1 MLADIRNL
9 TEIEYEK
16 GVPDEA
22 VKDAKLNIKL
32 LHREQDGFI
41 TLAGKEDKAWVQHHY
56 KYSDLYE
63 NIEKALNLHANMY
76 ITPNSFWKP
85 KRKIEYIRHLN
96 SLFIDVDFYKI
107 DKYKSRDHVDV
118 MDMIYKEFFD
128 KDILPCPTFAIY
140 TGRGLAFYWLIE
152 PCPVTVLPLWN
163 VVQRYFLE
171 TLELVGGDAKS
182 IDSAR
187 VMKLAGSLHLS
198 NNKRAKLYVFDENL
212 IYKLGDIQENY
223 LPELSPDKE
232 SIGDR
237 VHKRKHLTSEEY
249 YKKVNEHKSTKGK
262 TKKQKRVINL
272 YNQLNLHYSR
282 LMDLV
287 KLLEIRDGMCREEKG
302 ALSPKGQRET
312 MCFLYRYWYCCY
324 CSDEEQ
330 ALEYTLEFNQSFRE
344 PLTNDEVTIITASA
358 VKAYKEWQEDENIKN
373 DLTLTPEEK
382 KERMGKKV
390 GDSKFAHKGY
400 NYTNARL
407 IKMLGI
413 TEDEMKEMKTI
424 ISKKVKLERNNKRR
438 QKNRRDDEGLTPK
451 QKEKKERQ
459 DIILSLYEQGLSQ
472 IEIANKLGI
481 TKFMV
486 SRDIKYLK
494 ENNLLQVE

>member
-1 MLADIRNL
+1 MLANLKKL
-9 TEIEYEK
+9 TEIEETNNIPK
-16 GVPDEA
+16 NIIDI
-22 VKDAKLNIKL
+22 AKLNIKL

-41 TLAGKEDKAWVQHHY
+41 TLAGKENTKWVQHHY
-56 KYSDLYE
+56 KYNELYE
-63 NIEKALNLHANMY
+63 NIEKALNLHANLY

-85 KRKIEYIRHLN
+85 QRKIEYIRHLN

-107 DKYKSRDHVDV
+107 EKYKDKDYLEV
-118 MDMIYKEFFD
+118 MEIIKREIFD
-128 KDILPCPTFAIY
+128 KDILPSPTFALY

-163 VVQRYFLE
+163 VIQRYFLE
-171 TLELVGGDAKS
+171 TLERMGGDAKS

-198 NNKRAKLYVFDENL
+198 NNKRAKLYIFDENL

-237 VHKRKHLTSEEY
+237 VHKRKHVTSEEY
-249 YKKVNEHKSTKGK
+249 FKKINERKSAKGK

-287 KLLEIRDGMCREEKG
+287 KLLEMREGMCREEKG
-302 ALSPKGQRET
+302 SLTEHGQRET

-324 CSDEEQ
+324 CSDEDM
-330 ALEYTLEFNQSFRE
+330 ALEYTLEFNQSFKK
-344 PLTNDEVTIITASA
+344 PLTNDEVINITNSA
-358 VKAYKEWQEDENIKN
+358 VKAYREWLEDENIKN
-373 DLTLTPEEK
+373 DLTLTAQEK
-382 KERMGKKV
+382 ADKMGKTV
-390 GDSKFAHKGY
+390 GKGKYSHKGY
-400 NYTNARL
+400 NYTNAKL

-424 ISKKVKLERNNKRR
+424 ISKKVKLDRQFAKEKAARRN
-438 QKNRRDDEGLTPK
+438 DEGLTPK
-451 QKEKKERQ
+451 QKEKKDRQ
-459 DIILSLYEQGLSQ
+459 EKILSLAEQGLS
-472 IEIANKLGI
+472 IMEIVKETGLSRFI
-481 TKFMV
+481 I

-494 ENNLLQVE
+494 ENGLLQT

>member
-1 MLADIRNL
+1 MLANLKKL
-9 TEIEYEK
+9 TEIEEK
-16 GVPDEA
+16 NNVPKNIIDI
-22 VKDAKLNIKL
+22 AKLNIKL
-32 LHREQDGFI
+32 LHRQQDGFI

-56 KYSDLYE
+56 KYNELYE
-63 NIEKALNLHANMY
+63 NIEKALNLHANLY

-85 KRKIEYIRHLN
+85 QRKIEYIRHLN

-107 DKYKSRDHVDV
+107 EKYKNKNHLEV
-118 MDMIYKEFFD
+118 MEIIK
-128 KDILPCPTFAIY
+128 KDIFNKNMLPSPTFALY

-249 YKKVNEHKSTKGK
+249 YKKVNEHKSAKGK

-324 CSDEEQ
+324 CSDEDM

-400 NYTNARL
+400 NYTNAKL

-413 TEDEMKEMKTI
+413 TEDEMKELKTI
-424 ISKKVKLERNNKRR
+424 ISKKVKYERDNENKR
-438 QKNRRDDEGLTPK
+438 KKRRNDEGLTPK
-451 QKEKKERQ
+451 QKEKKDRQ
-459 DIILSLYEQGLSQ
+459 EKILNLAEQGLS
-472 IEIANKLGI
+472 IMEIVKETGLSRFI
-481 TKFMV
+481 I

-494 ENNLLQVE
+494 DNGLLQT

>member
-1 MLADIRNL
+1 MLANLKKL
-9 TEIEYEK
+9 TEIEETNN
-16 GVPDEA
+16 VPKNIIDI
-22 VKDAKLNIKL
+22 AKLNIKL

-41 TLAGKEDKAWVQHHY
+41 TLAGKENTKWVQHHY
-56 KYSDLYE
+56 KYNELYE
-63 NIEKALNLHANMY
+63 NIEKALNLHANLY

-85 KRKIEYIRHLN
+85 QRKIEYIRHLN

-107 DKYKSRDHVDV
+107 EKYK
-118 MDMIYKEFFD
+118 D
-128 KDILPCPTFAIY
+128 KDYLEVMEIINREIFDENILPSPTFALY

-163 VVQRYFLE
+163 VIQRYFLE
-171 TLELVGGDAKS
+171 TLERMGGDAKS

-187 VMKLAGSLHLS
+187 VMKLAGSLHLKT
-198 NNKRAKLYVFDENL
+198 NDRAKIYIFDEKL
-212 IYKLGDIQENY
+212 VYKLSDIQENY
-223 LPELSPDKE
+223 LPELSPDTE

-237 VHKRKHLTSEEY
+237 VHKRKHVTSEEY
-249 YKKVNEHKSTKGK
+249 FKKINERKSAKGK

-287 KLLEIRDGMCREEKG
+287 KLLEMREGMCREEKG

-344 PLTNDEVTIITASA
+344 PLTNDEVIIITASA

-424 ISKKVKLERNNKRR
+424 ISKKVKLERKLNREKVARR
-438 QKNRRDDEGLTPK
+438 NDEGLTPK
-451 QKEKKERQ
+451 QKEKKDRQ
-459 DIILSLYEQGLSQ
+459 KIILSLYEQGLSQ

-494 ENNLLQVE
+494 ENNLL

>member
-1 MLADIRNL
+1 MLANLKKL
-9 TEIEYEK
+9 TEIEEK
-16 GVPDEA
+16 NNVPKNIIDI
-22 VKDAKLNIKL
+22 AKLNIEL
-32 LHREQDGFI
+32 LHRQQDGFI
-41 TLAGKEDKAWVQHHY
+41 TLAGKENTHWVQHHY
-56 KYSDLYE
+56 KYSELYE
-63 NIEKALNLHANMY
+63 NIEKALNLHANLY

-85 KRKIEYIRHLN
+85 QRKIEYIRHLN

-107 DKYKSRDHVDV
+107 EKYKDKNYLEV
-118 MDMIYKEFFD
+118 MEIIKREIFD
-128 KDILPCPTFAIY
+128 KNILPSPTFALY

-171 TLELVGGDAKS
+171 TLERMGGDAKS

-187 VMKLAGSLHLS
+187 VMKLAGSLHLKT
-198 NNKRAKLYVFDENL
+198 NDRAKIYIFDEKL
-212 IYKLGDIQENY
+212 VYKLSDIQENY
-223 LPELSPDKE
+223 LPELSPDTE

-237 VHKRKHLTSEEY
+237 VHKRKHVTSEEY
-249 YKKVNEHKSTKGK
+249 FKKINERKSAKGK

-287 KLLEIRDGMCREEKG
+287 KLLEMREGMCREEKG

-324 CSDEEQ
+324 CSDEDM

-344 PLTNDEVTIITASA
+344 PLTNDEVIIITASA

-424 ISKKVKLERNNKRR
+424 ISKKVKLERKLNREKVARR
-438 QKNRRDDEGLTPK
+438 NDEGLTPK
-451 QKEKKERQ
+451 QKEKKDRQ
-459 DIILSLYEQGLSQ
+459 KIILSLYEQGLSQ

-494 ENNLLQVE
+494 ENNLL

>member
-1 MLADIRNL
+1 MLANLKKL
-9 TEIEYEK
+9 TEIEEK
-16 GVPDEA
+16 NNVPKNIIDI
-22 VKDAKLNIKL
+22 AKLHIEL
-32 LHREQDGFI
+32 LHRQQDGFI

-56 KYSDLYE
+56 KYNELYE
-63 NIEKALNLHANMY
+63 NIEKALNLHANLY

-85 KRKIEYIRHLN
+85 QRKIEYIRHLN

-107 DKYKSRDHVDV
+107 EKYKDKDYLEV
-118 MDMIYKEFFD
+118 MEIINREIFD
-128 KDILPCPTFAIY
+128 KDILPSPTFALY

-152 PCPVTVLPLWN
+152 PCPVTALPLWN

-187 VMKLAGSLHLS
+187 VMKLAGSLHLKT
-198 NNKRAKLYVFDENL
+198 NDRAKIYIFDEKL
-212 IYKLGDIQENY
+212 VYKLSEIQENY
-223 LPELSPDKE
+223 LPELSPNTE

-237 VHKRKHLTSEEY
+237 VHKRKHVTSEEY
-249 YKKVNEHKSTKGK
+249 FKKINERKSTKGK

-287 KLLEIRDGMCREEKG
+287 KLLEMREGMCREEKG
-302 ALSPKGQRET
+302 SLTEHGQRET

-324 CSDEEQ
+324 CSDEDM
-330 ALEYTLEFNQSFRE
+330 ALEYTLEFNQSFKK
-344 PLTNDEVTIITASA
+344 PLTNDEVINITNSA
-358 VKAYKEWQEDENIKN
+358 VKAYREWLEDENIKN
-373 DLTLTPEEK
+373 DLTLTAQEK
-382 KERMGKKV
+382 ADKMGKTV
-390 GDSKFAHKGY
+390 GKGKYSHKGY
-400 NYTNARL
+400 NYTNAKL

-413 TEDEMKEMKTI
+413 TEDEMKELKTI
-424 ISKKVKLERNNKRR
+424 ISKKVKLERKLNREKVARR
-438 QKNRRDDEGLTPK
+438 NDEGLTPK
-451 QKEKKERQ
+451 QKEKKDRQ
-459 DIILSLYEQGLSQ
+459 KIILSLYEQGLSQ

>member
-1 MLADIRNL
+1 MLANLKKL
-9 TEIEYEK
+9 TEIEEK
-16 GVPDEA
+16 NNVPKNIIDI
-22 VKDAKLNIKL
+22 AKLNIKL
-32 LHREQDGFI
+32 LHRQQDGFI

-56 KYSDLYE
+56 KYNELYE
-63 NIEKALNLHANMY
+63 NIEKALNLHANLY

-107 DKYKSRDHVDV
+107 EKYKNKNHLEV
-118 MDMIYKEFFD
+118 MEIIK
-128 KDILPCPTFAIY
+128 KDIFNKNMLPSPTFALY

-163 VVQRYFLE
+163 VVQRHFLE
-171 TLELVGGDAKS
+171 TLERMGGDAKS

-187 VMKLAGSLHLS
+187 VMKLAGSLNLKT
-198 NNKRAKLYVFDENL
+198 NDRAKIYIFDENL
-212 IYKLGDIQENY
+212 IYKLSEIQENY
-223 LPELSPDKE
+223 LPELSPNTE

-324 CSDEEQ
+324 CSDEDM

-424 ISKKVKLERNNKRR
+424 ISKKVKYERDNENKR
-438 QKNRRDDEGLTPK
+438 KKRRNDEGLTPK
-451 QKEKKERQ
+451 QKEKKDRQ
-459 DIILSLYEQGLSQ
+459 EKILNLAEQGLS
-472 IEIANKLGI
+472 IMEIVKETGLSRFI
-481 TKFMV
+481 I

-494 ENNLLQVE
+494 DNGLLQT

>member
-1 MLADIRNL
+1 MLANLKKL
-9 TEIEYEK
+9 TEIEETNNIPK
-16 GVPDEA
+16 NIIDI
-22 VKDAKLNIKL
+22 AKLNIEL
-32 LHREQDGFI
+32 LHRQQDGFI
-41 TLAGKEDKAWVQHHY
+41 TLAGKENTHWVQHHY
-56 KYSDLYE
+56 KYNELYE
-63 NIEKALNLHANMY
+63 NIEKALNLHANLY

-85 KRKIEYIRHLN
+85 QRKIEYIRHLN

-107 DKYKSRDHVDV
+107 EKYKDKNYLEV
-118 MDMIYKEFFD
+118 MEIIKREIFD
-128 KDILPCPTFAIY
+128 ENILPSPTFALY

-152 PCPVTVLPLWN
+152 PCPVTALPLWN

-187 VMKLAGSLHLS
+187 VMKLAGSLHLKT
-198 NNKRAKLYVFDENL
+198 NDRAKIYIFDEKL
-212 IYKLGDIQENY
+212 VYKLSDIQENY
-223 LPELSPDKE
+223 LPELSPDTE

-237 VHKRKHLTSEEY
+237 VHKRKHVTSEEY
-249 YKKVNEHKSTKGK
+249 FKKINERKSAKGK

-324 CSDEEQ
+324 CSDEDM

-344 PLTNDEVTIITASA
+344 PLTNDEVIIITASA

-424 ISKKVKLERNNKRR
+424 ISKKVKLERKLNREKVARR
-438 QKNRRDDEGLTPK
+438 NDEGLTPK
-451 QKEKKERQ
+451 QKEKKDRQ
-459 DIILSLYEQGLSQ
+459 KIILSLYEQGLSQ

-494 ENNLLQVE
+494 ENNLL

>member
-1 MLADIRNL
+1 MLANLKKL
-9 TEIEYEK
+9 TEIEEK
-16 GVPDEA
+16 NNVPKNIIDI
-22 VKDAKLNIKL
+22 AKLNIKL
-32 LHREQDGFI
+32 LHRQQDGFI

-56 KYSDLYE
+56 KYNELYE
-63 NIEKALNLHANMY
+63 NIEKALNLHANLY

-107 DKYKSRDHVDV
+107 EKYKNKNHLEV
-118 MDMIYKEFFD
+118 MEIIK
-128 KDILPCPTFAIY
+128 KDIFNKNMLPSPTFALY

-163 VVQRYFLE
+163 VVQRHFLE
-171 TLELVGGDAKS
+171 TLERMGGDAKS

-187 VMKLAGSLHLS
+187 VMKLAGSLNLKT
-198 NNKRAKLYVFDENL
+198 NDRAKIYIFDENL
-212 IYKLGDIQENY
+212 IYKLSEIQENY
-223 LPELSPDKE
+223 LPELSPNTE

-424 ISKKVKLERNNKRR
+424 ISKKVKYERDNENKR
-438 QKNRRDDEGLTPK
+438 KKRRNDEGLTPK
-451 QKEKKERQ
+451 QKEKKDRQ
-459 DIILSLYEQGLSQ
+459 EKILNLAEQGLS
-472 IEIANKLGI
+472 IMEIVKETGLSRFI
-481 TKFMV
+481 I

-494 ENNLLQVE
+494 DNGLLQT

>member
-1 MLADIRNL
+1 MLANLKKL
-9 TEIEYEK
+9 TEIEETNNIPK
-16 GVPDEA
+16 NIIDI
-22 VKDAKLNIKL
+22 AKLNIKL

-41 TLAGKEDKAWVQHHY
+41 TLAGKENTKWVQHHY
-56 KYSDLYE
+56 KYNELYE
-63 NIEKALNLHANMY
+63 NIEKALNLHANLY

-85 KRKIEYIRHLN
+85 QRKIEYIRHLN

-107 DKYKSRDHVDV
+107 DKYKNKNHLEV
-118 MDMIYKEFFD
+118 MEIIK
-128 KDILPCPTFAIY
+128 KDIFNKNMLPSPTFALY

-163 VVQRYFLE
+163 VAQRYFLE

-223 LPELSPDKE
+223 LPELSPNRE

-330 ALEYTLEFNQSFRE
+330 ALEYTLEFNQSFKK
-344 PLTNDEVTIITASA
+344 PLTNDEVINITNSA
-358 VKAYKEWQEDENIKN
+358 VKAYREWLEDENIKN
-373 DLTLTPEEK
+373 DLTLTAQEK
-382 KERMGKKV
+382 ADKMGKTV
-390 GDSKFAHKGY
+390 GKGKYSHKGY
-400 NYTNARL
+400 NYTNAKL

-438 QKNRRDDEGLTPK
+438 QKNRRDEEGLTPK

-459 DIILSLYEQGLSQ
+459 DIILRLADNGKTITEIVKETGLSRF
-472 IEIANKLGI
+472 
-481 TKFMV
+481 TV

-494 ENNLLQVE
+494 ENGLLQT

>member
-1 MLADIRNL
+1 MLANLKKL
-9 TEIEYEK
+9 TEIEETNNIPK
-16 GVPDEA
+16 NIIDI
-22 VKDAKLNIKL
+22 AKLNIKL

-41 TLAGKEDKAWVQHHY
+41 TLAGKENTKWVQHHY
-56 KYSDLYE
+56 KYNELYE
-63 NIEKALNLHANMY
+63 NIEKALNLHANLY

-85 KRKIEYIRHLN
+85 QRKIEYIRHLN

-107 DKYKSRDHVDV
+107 DKYKNKNHLEV
-118 MDMIYKEFFD
+118 MEIIK
-128 KDILPCPTFAIY
+128 KDIFDENILPSPTFALY

-152 PCPVTVLPLWN
+152 PCPVTALPLWN
-163 VVQRYFLE
+163 VIQRYFLE
-171 TLELVGGDAKS
+171 TLERMGGDAKS

-198 NNKRAKLYVFDENL
+198 NNKRAKLYIFDENL

-324 CSDEEQ
+324 CSDEDM
-330 ALEYTLEFNQSFRE
+330 ALEYTLEFNQSFKK
-344 PLTNDEVTIITASA
+344 PLTNDEVINITNSA
-358 VKAYKEWQEDENIKN
+358 VKAYREWLEDENIKN
-373 DLTLTPEEK
+373 DLTLTAQEK
-382 KERMGKKV
+382 ADKMGKTV
-390 GDSKFAHKGY
+390 GKGKYSHKGY
-400 NYTNARL
+400 NYTNAKL

-424 ISKKVKLERNNKRR
+424 ISKKVKLDRQFAKEKAARRN
-438 QKNRRDDEGLTPK
+438 DEGLTPK
-451 QKEKKERQ
+451 QKEKKDRQ
-459 DIILSLYEQGLSQ
+459 EKILSLAEQGLS
-472 IEIANKLGI
+472 IMEIVKETGLSRFI
-481 TKFMV
+481 I

-494 ENNLLQVE
+494 ENGLLQT

>member
-1 MLADIRNL
+1 MLANLKKL
-9 TEIEYEK
+9 TEIEEK
-16 GVPDEA
+16 NNVPKNIIDI
-22 VKDAKLNIKL
+22 AKLNIKL
-32 LHREQDGFI
+32 LHRQQDGFI
-41 TLAGKEDKAWVQHHY
+41 TLAGKENTKWVQHHY
-56 KYSDLYE
+56 KYNELYE
-63 NIEKALNLHANMY
+63 NIEKALNLHANLY

-107 DKYKSRDHVDV
+107 EKYKNKNHLEV
-118 MDMIYKEFFD
+118 MEIIK
-128 KDILPCPTFAIY
+128 KDIFNKNMLPSPTFALY

-198 NNKRAKLYVFDENL
+198 NNKRAKLYVFNENQV
-212 IYKLGDIQENY
+212 YKLGDIQENY
-223 LPELSPDKE
+223 LPELSPDTE

-237 VHKRKHLTSEEY
+237 VHKRKHVTSEEY
-249 YKKVNEHKSTKGK
+249 FKKINERKSAKGK

-344 PLTNDEVTIITASA
+344 PLTNDEVIIITASA

-400 NYTNARL
+400 NYTNAKL

-413 TEDEMKEMKTI
+413 TEDEMKELKTI
-424 ISKKVKLERNNKRR
+424 ISKKVKLERKLNREKVARRNN
-438 QKNRRDDEGLTPK
+438 EGLTPK
-451 QKEKKERQ
+451 QKEKKDRQ
-459 DIILSLYEQGLSQ
+459 GKILSLAEQGLN
-472 IEIANKLGI
+472 ITEIVKETGLSRFI
-481 TKFMV
+481 I

-494 ENNLLQVE
+494 DNGLLQT

>member
-1 MLADIRNL
+1 MLANLKKL
-9 TEIEYEK
+9 TEIEETNNIPK
-16 GVPDEA
+16 NIIDI
-22 VKDAKLNIKL
+22 AKLNIEL
-32 LHREQDGFI
+32 LHRQQDGFI
-41 TLAGKEDKAWVQHHY
+41 TLAGKENTHWVQHHY
-56 KYSDLYE
+56 KYSELYE
-63 NIEKALNLHANMY
+63 NIEKALNLHANLY

-85 KRKIEYIRHLN
+85 QRKIEYIRHLN

-107 DKYKSRDHVDV
+107 EKYKDKNYLEV
-118 MDMIYKEFFD
+118 MEIIKREIFD
-128 KDILPCPTFAIY
+128 KNILPSPTFALY

-171 TLELVGGDAKS
+171 TLERMGGDAKS

-187 VMKLAGSLHLS
+187 VMKLAGSLHLKT
-198 NNKRAKLYVFDENL
+198 NDRAKIYIFDEKL
-212 IYKLGDIQENY
+212 VYKLSDIQENY
-223 LPELSPDKE
+223 LPELSPDTE

-237 VHKRKHLTSEEY
+237 VHKRKHVTSEEY
-249 YKKVNEHKSTKGK
+249 FKKINERKSAKGK

-324 CSDEEQ
+324 CSDEDM

-344 PLTNDEVTIITASA
+344 PLTNDEVIIITASA

-424 ISKKVKLERNNKRR
+424 ISKKVKLERKLNREKVARR
-438 QKNRRDDEGLTPK
+438 NDEGLTPK
-451 QKEKKERQ
+451 QKEKKDRQ
-459 DIILSLYEQGLSQ
+459 KIILSLYEQGLSQ

-494 ENNLLQVE
+494 ENNLL

>member
-1 MLADIRNL
+1 MLANLKKL
-9 TEIEYEK
+9 TEIEEK
-16 GVPDEA
+16 NNVPKNIIDI
-22 VKDAKLNIKL
+22 AKLNIKL

-56 KYSDLYE
+56 KYNELYE
-63 NIEKALNLHANMY
+63 NIEKALNLHANLY

-85 KRKIEYIRHLN
+85 QRKIAYIRHLN
-96 SLFIDVDFYKI
+96 SLFIDVDFDKI
-107 DKYKSRDHVDV
+107 EKYKNKNHLEV
-118 MDMIYKEFFD
+118 MEIIK
-128 KDILPCPTFAIY
+128 KDIFNKNMLPSPTFALY

-163 VVQRYFLE
+163 VVQRHFLE
-171 TLELVGGDAKS
+171 TLERMGGDAKS

-187 VMKLAGSLHLS
+187 VMKLAGSLNLKT
-198 NNKRAKLYVFDENL
+198 NDRAKIYIFDENL

-249 YKKVNEHKSTKGK
+249 YKKVNEHKSAKGK

-272 YNQLNLHYSR
+272 YNQLNLHYRR

-330 ALEYTLEFNQSFRE
+330 ALEYTLEFNQGFRE
-344 PLTNDEVTIITASA
+344 PLTNDEVIIITASA

-451 QKEKKERQ
+451 QKEKKGRQ
-459 DIILSLYEQGLSQ
+459 DIILSLYEQGLS
-472 IEIANKLGI
+472 IMEIVKETGLSRFI
-481 TKFMV
+481 V

-494 ENNLLQVE
+494 ENNLL

>member
-1 MLADIRNL
+1 MLANLKKL
-9 TEIEYEK
+9 TEIEETNNIPK
-16 GVPDEA
+16 NIIDI
-22 VKDAKLNIKL
+22 AKLNIKL
-32 LHREQDGFI
+32 LHRQQDGFI

-56 KYSDLYE
+56 KYNELYE
-63 NIEKALNLHANMY
+63 NIEKALNLHANLY

-107 DKYKSRDHVDV
+107 EKYKNKNHLEV
-118 MDMIYKEFFD
+118 MEIIK
-128 KDILPCPTFAIY
+128 KDIFNKNMLPSPTFALY

-163 VVQRYFLE
+163 VVQRHFLE
-171 TLELVGGDAKS
+171 TLERMGGDAKS

-187 VMKLAGSLHLS
+187 VMKLAGSLNLKT
-198 NNKRAKLYVFDENL
+198 NDRAKIYIFDENL
-212 IYKLGDIQENY
+212 IYKLSEIQENY
-223 LPELSPDKE
+223 LPELSPNTE

-324 CSDEEQ
+324 CSDEDM

-424 ISKKVKLERNNKRR
+424 ISKKVKYERDNENKR
-438 QKNRRDDEGLTPK
+438 KKRRNDEGLTPK
-451 QKEKKERQ
+451 QKEKKDRQ
-459 DIILSLYEQGLSQ
+459 EKILNLAEQGLS
-472 IEIANKLGI
+472 IMEIVKETGLSRFI
-481 TKFMV
+481 I

-494 ENNLLQVE
+494 DNGLLQT